1 MTFELYKLPYSMEAL
16 APYISKN
23 TLFYHYEKHHAGYLK
38 NLNDLIKGSALER
51 ENLED
56 IILTTQ
62 KYPSEQSIFNNAAQV
77 WNHTFYW
84 NSLAPAN
91 TDNSKL
97 QNKIAKP
104 CFTGAIG
111 ETVPRNRNEEKPKRR
126 SGLFFHADN
135 ERRTKKQNNRNMN
148 SMKQNT
154 KNYLLI
160 TLGLLKA
167 FAPFVTDLYLPALP
181 SLAAYF

>member
-97 QNKIAKP
+97 QDGDLKQMILND
-104 CFTGAIG
+104 FGSE
-111 ETVPRNRNEEKPKRR
+111 ET
-126 SGLFFHADN
+126 
-135 ERRTKKQNNRNMN
+135 
-148 SMKQNT
+148 
-154 KNYLLI
+154 
-160 TLGLLKA
+160 LKA
-167 FAPFVTDLYLPALP
+167 EM
-181 SLAAYF
+181 